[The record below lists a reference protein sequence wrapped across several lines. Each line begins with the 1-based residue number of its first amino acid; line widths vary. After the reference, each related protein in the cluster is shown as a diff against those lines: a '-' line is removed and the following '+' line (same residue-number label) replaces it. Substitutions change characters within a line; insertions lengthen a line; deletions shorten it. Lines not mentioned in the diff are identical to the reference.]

1 MRKSTGKLLIG
12 LAVGVL
18 LAGGIGAIAYGSD
31 GFTNFDVSTWFDGEW
46 RKIEISDQEKDYTGE
61 KLEPDITLP
70 EGFSYEIIKI
80 ENAGEEV
87 DLQVG
92 AVEIGDYVF
101 TIKVTKEDESRN
113 YFCNLKIVE
122 PDNQVETDVEAKNLS
137 LKLAAVM
144 LAEDGSVTK
153 EFTYTITPENATNQ
167 SISVS
172 VAWAGNDSSTTD
184 DDSFKNSKTV
194 TDYVTIAK
202 DEAQKKITL
211 TCKQAF
217 GSQVIA
223 NISSV
228 DNPEAKASVKVEYRK
243 KRTYAYENVGQ
254 TLSSSVTSVEDLL
267 NFTYSDSVGT
277 LPFNGVAEDVLTLQ
291 DGTINSSVS
300 SSFTGYTNLMNALN
314 KGTDFSAILDEVNAL
329 DSGAYNS
336 ITSAMNAHKTDLITR
351 SFIFSNADAN
361 TLSGSITYGV
371 DLGATTIKVTDITV
385 NDDSIEF

>member
-12 LAVGVL
+12 LAVGIL
-18 LAGGIGAIAYGSD
+18 LAGAIGTIAYGSD

-61 KLEPDITLP
+61 KLEPDVVLP

-87 DLQVG
+87 DLEVG

-167 SISVS
+167 SINVS
-172 VAWAGNDSSTTD
+172 VAWAQNDSSVTD

-202 DEAQKKITL
+202 DESQQKITL

-243 KRTYAYENVGQ
+243 KRTYTYENVGH

-291 DGTINSSVS
+291 DGTINSIVS

-314 KGTDFSAILDEVNAL
+314 KGTDFGAILDEVNAL
-329 DSGAYNS
+329 DSDAYNS

-371 DLGATTIKVTDITV
+371 DLGATTIKVTDITI

>member
-12 LAVGVL
+12 LAVGIL
-18 LAGGIGAIAYGSD
+18 LAGAIGTIAYGSD

-61 KLEPDITLP
+61 KIEPDIALP

-80 ENAGEEV
+80 ENEGEEV

-101 TIKVTKEDESRN
+101 TIKVTKENESRN

-153 EFTYTITPENATNQ
+153 EFTYSITPENATNQ
-167 SISVS
+167 SINVS
-172 VAWAGNDSSTTD
+172 VAWAENDSSATD

-202 DEAQKKITL
+202 DESQKKITL

-243 KRTYAYENVGQ
+243 RRTYSINQIAQ
-254 TLSSSVTSVEDLL
+254 TLSNSKLQQQELVEATFVDGI
-267 NFTYSDSVGT
+267 GT
-277 LPFNGVAEDVLTLQ
+277 LPSLDPGVTHWEMGVV
-291 DGTINSSVS
+291 TINSSVS
-300 SSFTGYTNLMNALN
+300 SFFDKYVELKESFNNVFNVVL
-314 KGTDFSAILDEVNAL
+314 SEVNKL
-329 DSGAYNS
+329 SGASYNEVVE
-336 ITSAMNAHKTDLITR
+336 TMNAHKTDLLSMNISYKT
-351 SFIFSNADAN
+351 SDT
-361 TLSGSITYGV
+361 TLASSTITYGI
-371 DLGATTIKVTDITV
+371 DLGATSIKVEGIQV
-385 NDDSIEF
+385 GDDSIEF

>member
-12 LAVGVL
+12 LAVGIL
-18 LAGGIGAIAYGSD
+18 LAGAIGTIAYGSD

-61 KLEPDITLP
+61 KLEPDVVLP

-167 SISVS
+167 SINVS
-172 VAWAGNDSSTTD
+172 VAWAQNDSSVTD

-202 DEAQKKITL
+202 DESQKKITL

-217 GSQVIA
+217 GSQIIA

-243 KRTYAYENVGQ
+243 KRTYTYENVGQ

-291 DGTINSSVS
+291 DGTINSIVS

-314 KGTDFSAILDEVNAL
+314 KGTDFGAILDEVNAL
-329 DSGAYNS
+329 DSDAYNS

-371 DLGATTIKVTDITV
+371 DLGATTIKVTDITI

>member
-12 LAVGVL
+12 LAVGIL
-18 LAGGIGAIAYGSD
+18 LAGAIGTIAYGSD

-46 RKIEISDQEKDYTGE
+46 RKIEISDQEKDYTGG
-61 KLEPDITLP
+61 KLEPDIALP

-167 SISVS
+167 SINVS
-172 VAWAGNDSSTTD
+172 VAWAENDSSTTD

-277 LPFNGVAEDVLTLQ
+277 LPFNGIAEDVLTLQ

-300 SSFTGYTNLMNALN
+300 SNFTGYTNLMNALN

>member
-1 MRKSTGKLLIG
+1 MAKKKSKTGKIILTVLGLLLVGGAVATITAGALTDWTFG
-12 LAVGVL
+12 LNDPFSKVKIESQEVIYDGTAKSLSVE
-18 LAGGIGAIAYGSD
+18 IPEGA
-31 GFTNFDVSTWFDGEW
+31 DVEVSITKDGE
-46 RKIEISDQEKDYTGE
+46 
-61 KLEPDITLP
+61 PV
-70 EGFSYEIIKI
+70 
-80 ENAGEEV
+80 EEC
-87 DLQVG
+87 
-92 AVEIGDYVF
+92 VEIGVYRF
-101 TIKVTKEDESRN
+101 TYKITIDEVTKEYVAD
-113 YFCNLKIVE
+113 LTIVE

-137 LKLAAVM
+137 LKLSAVM
-144 LAEDGSVTK
+144 LAEDGTVTK

-167 SISVS
+167 SINVS
-172 VAWAGNDSSTTD
+172 VAWAENDSSATD

-194 TDYVTIAK
+194 TDYVTISK

-228 DNPEAKASVKVEYRK
+228 DNPEATASVKVEYRK
-243 KRTYAYENVGQ
+243 KRTYTYENVGQ

-277 LPFNGVAEDVLTLQ
+277 LPFNGDAEDVLTFQ

-300 SSFTGYTNLMNALN
+300 SSFTGYTSLMNALN

-329 DSGAYNS
+329 ESSAYNS
-336 ITSAMNAHKTDLITR
+336 ITSVMNAHKTDLITR

-371 DLGATTIKVTDITV
+371 DLGSTTIKVTDITIS
-385 NDDSIEF
+385 DDSIEF